1 MRLSNVLLLL
11 AASVLPTSSFSSS
24 FNPSVPSSN
33 LPQIPSS
40 TNLNAANAA
49 DTNLNSNLDSNT
61 QQPPGDVSQTNT
73 NTPSSLSPP
82 PPPPGYLR
90 RTFPS
95 FPWLFLPD
103 LLTYLRCLSIPL
115 FTLTY
120 LLPSTP
126 RFDSGLTSSLIFAL
140 ASLTDY
146 LDGYLAR
153 RWKVCSDFGAFL
165 DPVADKIMVGTAII
179 LAAGEYGR
187 RLSVPAAVILGREI
201 GVSALREFMSG
212 LGKRN
217 LVKVGY
223 LGKVKTAVTMISL
236 TGLLISP
243 GQTRFYGILTEGLRG
258 KIFEVS
264 VYGIWLSAILTVAS
278 AVPYF
283 SAGFKVLREN

>member
-11 AASVLPTSSFSSS
+11 AAT
-24 FNPSVPSSN
+24 
-33 LPQIPSS
+33 
-40 TNLNAANAA
+40 
-49 DTNLNSNLDSNT
+49 DTNLNSNLDSNLDSNT
-61 QQPPGDVSQTNT
+61 QQPPADVSQTNT
-73 NTPSSLSPP
+73 NTPSSLTPP
-82 PPPPGYLR
+82 PTHPGYLR

-95 FPWLFLPD
+95 LPWLFLPD

-126 RFDSGLTSSLIFAL
+126 RFDSGITSSLIFAL

-243 GQTRFYGILTEGLRG
+243 GQTRFYGIMTEGLRG

-264 VYGIWLSAILTVAS
+264 VYGIWLSAVLTVAS